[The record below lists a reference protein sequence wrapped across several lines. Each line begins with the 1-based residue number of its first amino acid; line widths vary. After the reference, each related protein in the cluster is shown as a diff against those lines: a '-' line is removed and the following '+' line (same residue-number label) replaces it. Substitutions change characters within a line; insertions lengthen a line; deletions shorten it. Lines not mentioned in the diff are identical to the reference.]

1 MGDGANGRI
10 LVVDNDVDV
19 QRWIKR
25 AVEGAGYEVTQ
36 AVNGA
41 LGLDLAGK
49 EKFDLILLDIG
60 MPSMDGRDVL
70 SRLKAHP
77 NTAAVPVL
85 ILSGG
90 TDVYDRRLVLELG
103 AEDFLEK
110 PISPNSLILAIRSH
124 IRKARGRESGK
135 QNISS

>member
-1 MGDGANGRI
+1 MGDGAKGRI
-10 LVVDNDVDV
+10 LVVDDDDEV

-36 AVNGA
+36 AANGA
-41 LGLDLAGK
+41 LALDLADK

-70 SRLKAHP
+70 TRLKAHP

-85 ILSGG
+85 VLSGS
-90 TDVYDRRLVLELG
+90 TDTYDRRVVLELG
-103 AEDFLEK
+103 AEDLLEK
-110 PISPNSLILAIRSH
+110 PINPSSLILAIGSR
-124 IRKARGRESGK
+124 IRRARGRESGK